1 MDEFPVLAQ
10 QLASWDRLGN
20 IAVAVVLAGVILVAL
35 TQFEWLTRWSGLERR
50 PNWQWA
56 LGKLG
61 ALLVIAGIA
70 GAIVATRSSR
80 NTSERI
86 AGALNA
92 QAAAAAERAKL
103 LERDAAQLRLQL
115 AKLKWRVIA
124 PEDQAMLVEWL
135 TKAPKGPVIVFHAN
149 DDEPR
154 SYAQQIGDALK
165 AAGFDPKVVQAPAA
179 LNLPGM
185 WLLVRDMQQPPA
197 HAVPIQTAFREIH
210 VQLDGQ
216 PDGQHVPDAKTVVI
230 VVGSRRI

>member
-20 IAVAVVLAGVILVAL
+20 IAVAVVLAGVLLVAL

-50 PNWQWA
+50 PNWQRA

-165 AAGFDPKVVQAPAA
+165 AGGFDPKVVQAPAA
-179 LNLPGM
+179 LNVPGM
-185 WLLVRDMQQPPA
+185 WLLVRDLQQPPPQ
-197 HAVPIQTAFREIH
+197 AVPIQTAFREIH
-210 VQLDGQ
+210 VPLDGQ
-216 PDGQHVPDAKTVVI
+216 PDAQHVPDAKTVVI
-230 VVGSRRI
+230 VVGSRRM

>member
-1 MDEFPVLAQ
+1 KANTGTSGAQHHSRPAAGAGAAISPRRWTGPASRVHIADANVCEAEAMDEFPVLAQ

-20 IAVAVVLAGVILVAL
+20 LAGAVVLAGGLL
-35 TQFEWLTRWSGLERR
+35 GGLNPSEWLARWSGPGRR

-135 TKAPKGPVIVFHAN
+135 TKAPKGPVILFHAN
-149 DDEPR
+149 DSEPR
-154 SYAQQIGDALK
+154 SYTHHIA
-165 AAGFDPKVVQAPAA
+165 
-179 LNLPGM
+179 
-185 WLLVRDMQQPPA
+185 
-197 HAVPIQTAFREIH
+197 
-210 VQLDGQ
+210 
-216 PDGQHVPDAKTVVI
+216 
-230 VVGSRRI
+230 

>member
-35 TQFEWLTRWSGLERR
+35 TQFEWLTRWSGLEHR

-165 AAGFDPKVVQAPAA
+165 AGGFDPKVVQAPAA
-179 LNLPGM
+179 LNVPGM
-185 WLLVRDMQQPPA
+185 WLLVRDLQQPPPQ
-197 HAVPIQTAFREIH
+197 AVPIQTAFREIH
-210 VQLDGQ
+210 VPLDGQ
-216 PDGQHVPDAKTVVI
+216 PDAQHVPDAKTVVI
-230 VVGSRRI
+230 VVGSRRM

>member
-50 PNWQWA
+50 PNWQRA

-165 AAGFDPKVVQAPAA
+165 AGGFDPKVVQAPAA
-179 LNLPGM
+179 LNVPGM
-185 WLLVRDMQQPPA
+185 WLLVRDLQQPPPQ
-197 HAVPIQTAFREIH
+197 AVPIQTAFREIH
-210 VQLDGQ
+210 VPLDGQ
-216 PDGQHVPDAKTVVI
+216 PDAQHVPDAKTVVI
-230 VVGSRRI
+230 VVGSRRM